1 MNWSILAV
9 CALVGLATALVLIPL
24 IIRIRGGVVRSNGAG
39 TFHHTH
45 KTPVS
50 RLGGIVF
57 AVTFV
62 LIAGIT
68 FVWFPVEEERLRTQ
82 IVVVVSSLAV
92 FLLGFWDDLRPLG
105 ARKKLIGQII
115 IAAGVCYFG
124 VQIETFKNPF
134 TDEIYNIGAWAWPVT
149 IVWLVSMTNMIN
161 LVDGIDGLAGGIA
174 LMLMALLTYVGM
186 QGDLTMPFLIG
197 AGMCGALLGFLRY
210 NFPPARIYMGDGG
223 AYFLGFLI
231 GILTLVNSQKGTII
245 AALVAPLLALAF
257 PILDVSV
264 AILRRGLK
272 GLPIFRPDRAH
283 IHHKLIQGGFS
294 RTRAVLVLYGL
305 SAVCLLMAFGVFW
318 SQGRWLP
325 ILFGLVCLTFLIA
338 GGSFGFSR
346 NWFDLGRTLEIA
358 AEMRKESQY
367 ALTLARWL
375 ELEGERA
382 KSVEDLWTD
391 FVFMA
396 GKMGFTAVTLELED
410 GRREWK
416 SYRDAAV
423 KNRICRTH
431 ELGGE
436 RTIKVELCGDG
447 DGVSL
452 ELFEHLCELTAE
464 AWLKAAARWQAVNN
478 LSLRFDARSPVVQHI
493 TAESRSAAPP
503 VKSRNLKAEI

>member
-1 MNWSILAV
+1 MNWSILV
-9 CALVGLATALVLIPL
+9 ICVLLGLLTALGIIPL
-24 IIRIRGGVVRSNGAG
+24 IIARAG
-39 TFHHTH
+39 TFMSGSAVPTFHHTH

-62 LIAGIT
+62 LIAGIA
-68 FVWFPVEEERLRTQ
+68 FVFPVEEERLRTQ

-105 ARKKLIGQII
+105 ARKKLIVQIL

-134 TDEIYNIGAWAWPVT
+134 TGEVYNIGAWALPVT

-174 LMLMALLTYVGM
+174 LMLMALLAYVGM
-186 QGDLTMPFLIG
+186 NGDLTMPFLV
-197 AGMCGALLGFLRY
+197 ASGMCGALLGFLRY

-245 AALVAPLLALAF
+245 AALIAPLFALAF

-272 GLPIFRPDRAH
+272 GLPLFRPDRSH
-283 IHHKLIQGGFS
+283 IHHKLIGQGLS
-294 RTRAVLVLYGL
+294 RTRALLLLYGL
-305 SAVCLLMAFGVFW
+305 SSVCLLMAFGVFW

-346 NWFDLGRTLEIA
+346 NWFDLGRTLERT

-375 ELEGERA
+375 ELEGDRA
-382 KSVEDLWTD
+382 KSVEALWVD
-391 FVFMA
+391 FTFMA
-396 GKMGFTAVTLELED
+396 KKMGFTAVTLELED

-416 SYRDAAV
+416 AANDPTV
-423 KNRICRTH
+423 KNRLRCSH
-431 ELGGE
+431 ELG
-436 RTIKVELCGDG
+436 VESVMQVEISGDG
-447 DGVSL
+447 DAMSSD
-452 ELFEHLCELTAE
+452 LFDHLSELTAE

-478 LSLRFDARSPVVQHI
+478 LSLRFDA
-493 TAESRSAAPP
+493 
-503 VKSRNLKAEI
+503 